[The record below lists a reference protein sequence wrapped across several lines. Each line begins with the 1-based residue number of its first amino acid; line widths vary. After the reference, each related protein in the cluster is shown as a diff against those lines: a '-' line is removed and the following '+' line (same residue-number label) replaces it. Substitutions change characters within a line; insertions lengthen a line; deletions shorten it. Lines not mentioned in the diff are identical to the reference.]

1 VQYLLAGCVIGGAY
15 AIFALALTLT
25 YNVSR
30 TFNFGQGG
38 MAFVAA
44 FMYYDLAVRHH
55 LPIVAAL
62 LLTVLV
68 TGPILGLALW
78 WFVFRALASET
89 TSTQLCATIGV
100 QIALV
105 ALVQLLLG
113 SQVSA
118 FPIGLFHPPVPVLS
132 VNGLR
137 INADQLT
144 ILAVSAIVAIFI
156 PVVLY
161 RTHVGLIL
169 RGIVD
174 APGVA
179 ALSGLNGNLISALA
193 WASGSTLISITGIVL
208 APVIGLQANSF
219 TTLLSASFA
228 GFVVAQ
234 MRRMS
239 VAFLAGLGI
248 GIIQSEIVPYL
259 PHTGIIGVGLQPSI
273 PFLVLALC
281 LAWYATLGRGS
292 ALALA
297 ARSCGVMDRLPN
309 QRAEVT
315 RQLIHLRRGSWDRLA
330 GWAAVAVIAIGL
342 PFVLSGFWIG
352 TVGFSLC
359 IAIIAL
365 SWRLPAGEAGI
376 VSLGQLTFAGI
387 GAVTTAQLVT
397 VAGWPFWG
405 ALICG
410 AGVAAA
416 CGLIGV
422 LPILRLNPL
431 YGALS
436 LFGFA
441 LLFDNLIFISSRFTP
456 YGAGVPLPRPTLWF
470 LNLGDNRQFYIVVV
484 VIFAVLVAALWLLRC
499 SVFGRILAVVRTS
512 PRKAASLG
520 IRQEGARALTVA
532 AGAAVAAIG
541 GGLYACYQFQA
552 FPQTYNASEG
562 LVLVALVMAMGASS
576 AGGAVLCGLS
586 LAVLPE
592 IVTLHLSGRLA
603 TGLPILW
610 GLAAINLARN
620 PIGQAQ
626 QARALARRAAL
637 WLDGLL
643 TRRPSHPLAALIA
656 AEQGTEDDSTGIDG
670 APGPEGAPRIAH
682 LKVAGTGGG
691 DRAASPPAGDRVP
704 LLEAKG
710 ISVSFGGLRALSG
723 VDLTLDRQQVLG
735 LIGPNGAGKTTMLG
749 VLSGLQRPQQ
759 GKVLFEGR
767 EITRTSAV
775 ARARAGIART
785 FQVPIVIEELTV
797 ADHLRLGAEI
807 ARRRSGPNEQ
817 RQRLRPGAE
826 ESQETAALLELLRLR
841 PHQSQTPLS
850 LPIGL
855 QRLLEVGQAL
865 ASRPAVL
872 LLDEPSAGLNESET
886 DQLSEVLRDV
896 RTEYGVGMIL
906 VEHDVDLILQLCDR
920 IEVLDFGEVLAV
932 GTPQEVREH
941 REVRAAY
948 FGDAPAET

>member
-15 AIFALALTLT
+15 AIFALALTFT

-44 FMYYDLAVRHH
+44 FMYYDLTVRHH

-68 TGPILGLALW
+68 TGPVLGLALW
-78 WFVFRALASET
+78 WLVFRTLASET

-113 SQVSA
+113 DQVSA

-132 VNGLR
+132 VIGLR

-144 ILAVSAIVAIFI
+144 ILVVSAIVAILI

-161 RTHVGLIL
+161 RTRAGLIL

-179 ALSGLNGNLISALA
+179 ALTGLNGNLISALA
-193 WASGSTLISITGIVL
+193 WAGGSTLISITGIVL
-208 APVIGLQANSF
+208 APVIGLQADSF
-219 TTLLSASFA
+219 TTLLAASFA
-228 GFVVAQ
+228 GFVIAQ
-234 MRRMS
+234 MRKMS

-248 GIIQSEIVPYL
+248 GIIQSVIVPYL
-259 PHTGIIGVGLQPSI
+259 PHSGIIGVGLQPSI

-281 LAWYATLGRGS
+281 LVWYAVTGRGS
-292 ALALA
+292 ALALGE
-297 ARSCGVMDRLPN
+297 RSRGLMDRLPN

-315 RQLIHLRRGSWDRLA
+315 RQVIQLRRGSWDRPA
-330 GWAAVAVIAIGL
+330 GWAAAGIIAIGL
-342 PFVLSGFWIG
+342 PFILSNFWIG
-352 TVGFSLC
+352 AAGFSLC

-376 VSLGQLTFAGI
+376 VSLAQLTFAGI

-410 AGVAAA
+410 AAAAAA
-416 CGLIGV
+416 CGLIAA

-436 LFGFA
+436 LFGLA
-441 LLFDNLIFISSRFTP
+441 LLFDNMIFSASRFTP
-456 YGAGVPLPRPTLWF
+456 YGTGVPLPRPTLWF
-470 LNLGDNRQFYIVVV
+470 LNLASNRQFYFAVL
-484 VIFAVLVAALWLLRC
+484 VIFAVLVAALWLLRR
-499 SVFGRILAVVRTS
+499 SAFGRILAAVRTS

-532 AGAAVAAIG
+532 AGAAVAAVG

-552 FPQTYNASEG
+552 FPQSYNASDG
-562 LVLVALVMAMGASS
+562 LVLVTLVMALGASS
-576 AGGAVLCGLS
+576 AGGAVVCGLS
-586 LAVLPE
+586 IAVVPE

-620 PIGQAQ
+620 PLGQAQ
-626 QARALARRAAL
+626 QGRALARRAAL

-643 TRRPSHPLAALIA
+643 TRRPSRQLGALIL
-656 AEQGTEDDSTGIDG
+656 AEQVAEDASAGPDG
-670 APGPEGAPRIAH
+670 ALKPEAAPSIADV
-682 LKVAGTGGG
+682 KIAETRGG
-691 DRAASPPAGDRVP
+691 DGADPPPCRDYVP
-704 LLEAKG
+704 LLQAQG
-710 ISVSFGGLRALSG
+710 ISVSFGGVRALSD

-759 GKVLFEGR
+759 GRVLLSGR
-767 EITRTSAV
+767 DITRTSAA

-785 FQVPIVIEELTV
+785 FQVPVVIEELTV
-797 ADHLRLGAEI
+797 EDHLRLGAEI
-807 ARRRSGPNEQ
+807 ARRRPSPDEHRQSPRPEVEGSNE
-817 RQRLRPGAE
+817 R
-826 ESQETAALLELLRLR
+826 AALLELLGLR
-841 PHQSQTPLS
+841 PYRRQTPLS
-850 LPIGL
+850 LPIGV

-872 LLDEPSAGLNESET
+872 LLDEPSAGLNEPET
-886 DQLSEVLRDV
+886 DQLSQVLRDV
-896 RTEYGVGMIL
+896 RTEFGVGMIL

-932 GTPQEVREH
+932 GSPEEVRGSQQ
-941 REVRAAY
+941 VRAAY
-948 FGDAPAET
+948 FGDATAKM